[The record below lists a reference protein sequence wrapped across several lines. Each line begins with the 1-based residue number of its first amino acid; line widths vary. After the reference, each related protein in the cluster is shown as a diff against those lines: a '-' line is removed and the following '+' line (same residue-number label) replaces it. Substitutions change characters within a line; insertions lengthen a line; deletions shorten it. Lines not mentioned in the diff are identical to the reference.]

1 MGILKG
7 MNYLAHAFL
16 SPPDSSVLAGNLAG
30 DSVRR
35 IRIDAADPEFRKGLD
50 LHEKIDS
57 ATDAHPL
64 FKEMRRGID
73 GAGLP
78 YAGVLA
84 DLFIDYALA
93 SRWQRFSREPFSGFK
108 SRIYR
113 VLKEE
118 ERHIL
123 EGFGFTAM
131 VLVRE
136 DWFESYRSLD
146 GMRTAFFRLN
156 RKTRR
161 SLPVDSIMAYL
172 SSNNLHV
179 QESGEEILK
188 SVAEKVGCKLPHY

>member
-1 MGILKG
+1 MGILGG

-16 SPPDSSVLAGNLAG
+16 SPPEPRILAGNLAG

-35 IRIDAADPEFRKGLD
+35 IKLDAMPPEFREGLV
-50 LHEKIDS
+50 LHERIDS
-57 ATDAHPL
+57 ATDAHPA
-64 FKEMRRGID
+64 FKDLRRGIA

-93 SRWQRFSREPFSGFK
+93 SQWEKFSGQPFSLFK
-108 SRIYR
+108 NR
-113 VLKEE
+113 VYSVLEE
-118 ERHIL
+118 ERHLI

-136 DWFESYRSLD
+136 DWFESYRTLP
-146 GMRTAFFRLN
+146 GMRIAFFRLN

-161 SLPVDSIMAYL
+161 PLPLDSIMTYL
-172 SSNNLHV
+172 GSNNLQV
-179 QESGEEILK
+179 LDAGRTVLL
-188 SVAEKVGCKLPHY
+188 SVAAKVGCKLPYN